1 MKRGLHSEDSATAS
15 VVGTLLGLTI
25 LIMLVS
31 VIVNGYIPL
40 WMEEKEAEHQTTAQ
54 NDFLGLKSR
63 ADQLTLD
70 AKLSGSESL
79 VSHTGITLGTKGV
92 GIFSPDST
100 GDVSLNSY
108 RSICTIST
116 GSGVQLAATGNI
128 YFTSS
133 YTYYEEQELIFENGA
148 IIAAQGAGEWVIA
161 GPGFNLINDTGNKTL
176 FFTMTS
182 LLGQPDSAGG
192 SKKVDLVMQTKT
204 FQNETTIYPGTSPE
218 DITITIES
226 RYLDAWEDFFVSTL
240 RASGFREDPGLDFYT
255 TRGISPQGF
264 STLNVILNDID
275 RAELGFAGIFIRI
288 EHGFVT

>member
-1 MKRGLHSEDSATAS
+1 MRSGFRSKRSASAS

-31 VIVNGYIPL
+31 LIVNGYIPV
-40 WMEEKEAEHQTTAQ
+40 WMEEKEAEHQTTVQ
-54 NDFLGLKSR
+54 NDFMELKSR
-63 ADQLTLD
+63 TDQLTLD

-100 GDVSLNSY
+100 GDLSLNSY
-108 RSICTIST
+108 RSVCNIST
-116 GSGVQLAATGNI
+116 SSGVQLMATGNI
-128 YFTSS
+128 YYESS
-133 YTYYEEQELIFENGA
+133 YTYYEEQELIYENGA
-148 IIAAQGAGEWVIA
+148 VIAKSSGGQWVVA

-192 SKKVDLVMQTKT
+192 SKKVDLVMQAKT
-204 FQNETTIYPGTSPE
+204 YQNETTVFPGTSPE
-218 DITITIES
+218 DITITLES
-226 RYLDAWEDFFVSTL
+226 RYLDAWEDFFVGIL
-240 RASGFREDPGLDFYT
+240 EDSGFREGTGSDFYT
-255 TRGISPQGF
+255 SRGTSPQGF
-264 STLNVILNDID
+264 STLKVTLNDIG
-275 RAELGFAGIFIRI
+275 RAELGFSGIFTRI